1 MVENRRICL
10 KTNAQ
15 QTVKLGSGLI
25 RFKNDFKQLVVRF
38 RIDANFES
46 VLKSSKNNNTKIRLH
61 TLKNAKHIF
70 LSVLFRMLCVLIITL
85 ATQLLFTE
93 VKMLFTEVIDFLKQ
107 FLNSVKITKR

>member
-10 KTNAQ
+10 KRNAQ

-25 RFKNDFKQLVVRF
+25 RFKNHFKQLVVRF

-70 LSVLFRMLCVLIITL
+70 LPVLLRMLCVLIITL
-85 ATQLLFTE
+85 ATQL
-93 VKMLFTEVIDFLKQ
+93 LFTEVIDFLKQ

>member
-1 MVENRRICL
+1 MVENRRICF
-10 KTNAQ
+10 KINAQ

-25 RFKNDFKQLVVRF
+25 RFKNHFKQLVVTF
-38 RIDANFES
+38 RIYANFES

-70 LSVLFRMLCVLIITL
+70 LPVLLRMLCVLIITL
-85 ATQLLFTE
+85 ATQL
-93 VKMLFTEVIDFLKQ
+93 LFTEVIDFLKQ

>member
-1 MVENRRICL
+1 MVENRRICF
-10 KTNAQ
+10 KINAQ

-25 RFKNDFKQLVVRF
+25 RFKNHFKQLVVRF

-70 LSVLFRMLCVLIITL
+70 LPVLLRMLCVLIITL
-85 ATQLLFTE
+85 ATQL
-93 VKMLFTEVIDFLKQ
+93 LFTEVIDFLKQ

>member
-1 MVENRRICL
+1 MVENRTICL
-10 KTNAQ
+10 KRNAQ

-25 RFKNDFKQLVVRF
+25 RFKNHFKQLVVTF
-38 RIDANFES
+38 RIYANFES

-70 LSVLFRMLCVLIITL
+70 LPVLLRMLCVLIITL
-85 ATQLLFTE
+85 ATQL
-93 VKMLFTEVIDFLKQ
+93 LFTEVIDFLKQ